1 VKSEFLDQNSSNLK
15 AEFNENKYG
24 EEKKHQKISK
34 NTQNIIK
41 RIKKANR
48 DIWTAEEVF

>member
-1 VKSEFLDQNSSNLK
+1 MKVESNSNQ
-15 AEFNENKYG
+15 Y
-24 EEKKHQKISK
+24 EEKTHQKTSK

-48 DIWTAEEVF
+48 DIWTAEEVFSKNYLKILKIN